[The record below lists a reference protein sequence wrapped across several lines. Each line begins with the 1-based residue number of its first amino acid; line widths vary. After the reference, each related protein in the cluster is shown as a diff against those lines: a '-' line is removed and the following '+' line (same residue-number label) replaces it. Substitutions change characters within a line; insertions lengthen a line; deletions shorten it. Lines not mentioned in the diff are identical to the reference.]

1 MNYGFKIVVS
11 GEYACFTRPEMKVER
26 VSYDV
31 PTPGALEGMLKSI
44 YWKPAIRYVID
55 KIIVFNPINFD
66 NIRRNEVRSKIS
78 YTNMKSSKN
87 GNFKDP
93 CIYTKEEI
101 NQRATMLL
109 KNVKYGIEFHFELTG
124 LKCEEEYDSEKK
136 HYNIIK
142 RRLEKGQHFRQPC
155 LGCSEFPVKEIK
167 IIEEFDNSEIDSEIL
182 KLGDVDLGFMSYGLK
197 FNDKGIPKNN
207 DWNNPIFSDKAETI
221 YYRPHMINGVIDVK
235 KYREVMKC

>member
-1 MNYGFKIVVS
+1 MSSSLSPLIS
-11 GEYACFTRPEMKVER
+11 
-26 VSYDV
+26 
-31 PTPGALEGMLKSI
+31 
-44 YWKPAIRYVID
+44 
-55 KIIVFNPINFD
+55 IIVPAYNVETYIDRCMESLVNQTYV
-66 NIRRNEVRSKIS
+66 NI
-78 YTNMKSSKN
+78 
-87 GNFKDP
+87 
-93 CIYTKEEI
+93 EI
-101 NQRATMLL
+101 ILVDDGATDS
-109 KNVKYGIEFHFELTG
+109 TG

-197 FNDKGIPKNN
+197 FKDRGIPKNN